1 MTDIN
6 CKRCSSGNC
15 VKNGTVRGKARWLCK
30 DCRYNFVIGDGRVHA
45 DLVAKKALA
54 VIMYSVC
61 KSSYGMLGRL
71 FGVSRSLTYRWIR
84 EAADQLPEPTVPGS
98 IQEMEFDEMWHFIGS
113 KKTKYGSS
121 KRWIVAQGEPWPGSL
136 VVVMLQLPQASFER
150 FLYGSMP
157 FQRCYL
163 QSGISLI
170 GIEQDNSNTRHCLM
184 TRRTKVVS
192 KSEYMDYQAVACYD
206 RSREISNAISIYL
219 WVNTLIIIST
229 QIVNEVCMLC

>member
-6 CKRCSSGNC
+6 CKRCSSSNC

-84 EAADQLPEPTVPGS
+84 EAADQLPEPTVSGS

-113 KKTKYGSS
+113 KKNK
-121 KRWIVAQGEPWPGSL
+121 KWIIKAL
-136 VVVMLQLPQASFER
+136 
-150 FLYGSMP
+150 
-157 FQRCYL
+157 
-163 QSGISLI
+163 
-170 GIEQDNSNTRHCLM
+170 
-184 TRRTKVVS
+184 
-192 KSEYMDYQAVACYD
+192 D
-206 RSREISNAISIYL
+206 RSTGRTVA
-219 WVNTLIIIST
+219 WVTGGRDAATFSRLYDKVKHLNKCIFYTDDWDAFSKVLPAERHVIGKGTRSA
-229 QIVNEVCMLC
+229 